1 MANLEAKF
9 YDKNT
14 YLDTGCLIAN
24 FRVGFAFDNKNQKR
38 QDTYSVSGVHYDA

>member
-14 YLDTGCLIAN
+14 YLDTSCLIAN
-24 FRVGFAFDNKNQKR
+24 LRVGFGHDHKHLKG
-38 QDTYSVSGVHYDA
+38 QDTYSVSGVHYEA